1 MLIELCIDNLAV
13 IKQAVIPFTDDFNVF
28 TGETGAGKSILING
42 INAVLGKRISKDIVR
57 SGCDK
62 AVVTALFTNLSEST
76 KAKLDEYNIDY
87 EDDELLITRIIMSDG
102 GSSARINS
110 KTSSVSVLRD
120 IGMTLVDVHGQHD
133 NRILMYPEKHIH
145 IVDDYAELGG
155 DITDYQNS
163 FKKLQY
169 ISRQIKKLAIDE
181 QSKQERLE
189 TLNIIINDISY
200 AEIADENEDIRVE
213 NEFNVIS
220 NSHSISEML
229 SRISAI
235 LVGDDDSAGFSESL
249 DTGINEMKR
258 YNDIM
263 PQLEELIKRMYSLRI
278 EAVDIGEELTKLNDG
293 IDVDDE
299 RLAYLEDRRSKLM
312 TVKKKYGPDL
322 ADVLLKYT
330 NAVNE
335 SQHIIGSSDEIKRLS
350 EEKNRLLIEVSNKAK
365 ALSEKRKKASDMLS
379 SKIEEELKFLDMP
392 NVKLCFEHI
401 DGKLTSTGM
410 DNIEMMI
417 SVNAGEPPKPIAKIA
432 SGGELSRIMLAI
444 KNVTAEKDDVSTM
457 IFDEIDTGVSGR
469 AAQKIGIKLREIS
482 RNRQVFCVTHLSQ
495 IAVMA
500 DSHLLI
506 EKNTDGERTY
516 TTVSKL
522 NKTQR
527 VSEIAR
533 IQCGDSITETALKN
547 AEEQLDFKEK
557 TYEELLSKK
566 TALNE

>member
-1 MLIELCIDNLAV
+1 MLIELCIENLAV
-13 IKQAVIPFTDDFNVF
+13 IKQAVIPFTNDFNVF

-62 AVVTALFTNLSEST
+62 AVVTALFTNLSDAT
-76 KAKLDEYNIDY
+76 KVKLDEYNIDY
-87 EDDELLITRIIMSDG
+87 TDDELLITRIIMSDG

-133 NRILMYPEKHIH
+133 NRILLYPEKHIH
-145 IVDDYAELGG
+145 IVDAYADLED
-155 DITDYQNS
+155 DISDYQNS
-163 FKKLQY
+163 FKKLQD
-169 ISRQIKKLAIDE
+169 ISRQIKKMAIDE

-200 AEIADENEDIRVE
+200 AEISDENEDIRVE

-220 NSHSISEML
+220 NSHSISEVL
-229 SRISAI
+229 SRAV
-235 LVGDDDSAGFSESL
+235 LMLTGDDDLLGFSESVN
-249 DTGINEMKR
+249 ISVNEMKR

-263 PQLEELIKRMYSLRI
+263 PDLEGIINRMDSLRI
-278 EAVDIGEELTKLNDG
+278 EAVDIGEELTKLNDSV
-293 IDVDDE
+293 DVDDE

-312 TVKKKYGPDL
+312 AVKKKYGPDL
-322 ADVLLKYT
+322 SDVLLKYT
-330 NAVNE
+330 NALDE
-335 SQHIIGSSDEIKRLS
+335 ARRITGSSDEIKRLS
-350 EEKNRLLIEVSNKAK
+350 EEKNSLLIEVSNKAK
-365 ALSEKRKKASDMLS
+365 VLSEKRMKASEILS

-392 NVKLCFEHI
+392 NVKLCFKNI
-401 DGKLTSTGM
+401 DGKLTSMGM

-469 AAQKIGIKLREIS
+469 AAQKIGVKLREIS

-516 TTVSKL
+516 TTISRL
-522 NKTQR
+522 ENAQR
-527 VSEIAR
+527 ICEIAR

-547 AEEQLDFKEK
+547 AEEQLNFKEK
-557 TYEELLSKK
+557 TYNDLLNKK
-566 TALNE
+566 QH